1 MFAVSQDRRVGVGL
15 MFDGTVSTLLVYG
28 SLLRLAISESSREPR
43 GAHQR
48 SNGAFGVV
56 LDCSQGGNFVRL

>member
-1 MFAVSQDRRVGVGL
+1 MDHYYVWPFPNRRENL
-15 MFDGTVSTLLVYG
+15 
-28 SLLRLAISESSREPR
+28 
-43 GAHQR
+43 GALEYQR